1 MPSPAD
7 PPSRPPSADGP
18 GGASA
23 PGTTPPAAPRDR
35 DLEAAIRLR
44 HRLRLLFERTTRAAS
59 LALIVLLIGHAIY
72 SLRERPSLRADGAAV
87 EDALARWSTS
97 ESPRRIHAALDS
109 IPEPHMRDWIA
120 AFPGA
125 GTEASWDGEIPAPSA
140 VSVEPVADPRK
151 PSRVWVAAQPG
162 ARVELRDELGALD
175 STTAQGFGTVFV
187 LPRLEGRVQASI
199 DGQGLATDLQDSVSI
214 KSALIVAMAGW
225 EGKFIAAALE
235 ERGWQVDARFA
246 VAPSG
251 DVEQGAAQIR
261 LDTARYSFVVA
272 VDSVIKRYADQLPR
286 YVRQGGGLI
295 VVGEASSV
303 PALAPLLPARWGI
316 PSRATDFR
324 PETADDPRRSFALG
338 DLYNLKDGAMVLET
352 REDDVAVA
360 GWRVGDGRVI
370 QIGYMGTWRWRMAGL
385 ADDAV
390 EAHRLWW
397 SALASGVA
405 YAPRFDRQITGQ
417 VEPTP
422 LATLVDRIGS
432 PAPRELELAGI
443 LDDPRLLPFLFGLL
457 VGSLMLEWASRRLRG
472 AG

>member
-1 MPSPAD
+1 M
-7 PPSRPPSADGP
+7 
-18 GGASA
+18 
-23 PGTTPPAAPRDR
+23 
-35 DLEAAIRLR
+35 RLR

-87 EDALARWSTS
+87 EEALARWSTS
-97 ESPRRIHAALDS
+97 ESPRRIHVALDT
-109 IPEPHMRDWIA
+109 IAAPHIRDWIA

-125 GTEASWDGEIPAPSA
+125 GTEASWDGRTPAPSA
-140 VSVEPVADPRK
+140 VSVEPVADPRR
-151 PSRVWVAAQPG
+151 PSRVWVATQPG
-162 ARVELRDELGALD
+162 ARVELSDELGALD

-187 LPRLEGRVQASI
+187 LPRLEGQVRTSI
-199 DGQGLATDLQDSVSI
+199 DGNGLASNDLQDSVSI
-214 KSALIVAMAGW
+214 GSALVVAMAGW

-251 DVEQGAAQIR
+251 DVEQGAGQVR

-286 YVRQGGGLI
+286 YVRQQGGGLI
-295 VVGEASSV
+295 VLGEASSV

-316 PSRATDFR
+316 PSRPTDFR
-324 PETADDPRRSFALG
+324 PETADDPRQSFALG
-338 DLYNLKDGAMVLET
+338 DLYNLKGGAMVLET
-352 REDDVAVA
+352 REDDAAVA

-370 QIGYMGTWRWRMAGL
+370 QIGYLGTWRWRMAGL
-385 ADDAV
+385 AEDAV

-405 YAPRFDRQITGQ
+405 YAPRSDRRISGQ

-422 LATLVDRIGS
+422 LATLVDRIGA
-432 PAPRELELAGI
+432 PAPRELELAGV
-443 LDDPRLLPFLFGLL
+443 LDDPRLLPLLFGVLMGL
-457 VGSLMLEWASRRLRG
+457 LMLEWASRRLRG

>member
-7 PPSRPPSADGP
+7 PPARPSSRDDP
-18 GGASA
+18 GA
-23 PGTTPPAAPRDR
+23 PGTTPPDAARDPG
-35 DLEAAIRLR
+35 LEASIRLR

-59 LALIVLLIGHAIY
+59 LALIVLLIGHAIH
-72 SLRERPSLRADGAAV
+72 SLRERPSLRADGGAV
-87 EDALARWSTS
+87 KEALARWSTR
-97 ESPRRIHAALDS
+97 ESPRRIHTALDS
-109 IPEPHMRDWIA
+109 IPSPHVRDWIA

-125 GTEASWDGEIPAPSA
+125 GTRASWDGETPAPAA
-140 VSVEPVADPRK
+140 VSVEPVADPQK
-151 PSRVWVAAQPG
+151 PSKVWVAAQPG
-162 ARVELRDELGALD
+162 ARVELHDELGALD
-175 STTAQGFGTVFV
+175 STTAEGFGTVFV

-199 DGQGLATDLQDSVSI
+199 DGQGLATDLRDSVSI
-214 KSALIVAMAGW
+214 KSALVVAMAGW

-251 DVEQGAAQIR
+251 DVEQGAAQVR

-286 YVRQGGGLI
+286 YVRRQGGGLI

-303 PALAPLLPARWGI
+303 PALAPLLPARRGI

-338 DLYNLKDGAMVLET
+338 DLYNLRDGAIVLET
-352 REDDVAVA
+352 REGDVAVA
-360 GWRVGDGRVI
+360 GWRAGNGRVI
-370 QIGYMGTWRWRMAGL
+370 QIGYVGTWRWRMAGL
-385 ADDAV
+385 AEDAV

-422 LATLVDRIGS
+422 LATLVDRIGA

-443 LDDPRLLPFLFGLL
+443 LDDPRLPPLLFGLL
-457 VGSLMLEWASRRLRG
+457 VGLLMLEWASRRLRG

>member
-7 PPSRPPSADGP
+7 PPA
-18 GGASA
+18 
-23 PGTTPPAAPRDR
+23 RDL

-44 HRLRLLFERTTRAAS
+44 HRLRLLFERTTRAAA
-59 LALIVLLIGHAIY
+59 LALIVLLVGHAIH
-72 SLRERPSLRADGAAV
+72 SLRERPSLRADGGAV
-87 EDALARWSTS
+87 EEALARWSTS

-109 IPEPHMRDWIA
+109 IPEPHVRDWIA

-125 GTEASWDGEIPAPSA
+125 GTEASWNGGTPAPSA
-140 VSVEPVADPRK
+140 VSVEPVADPQK
-151 PSRVWVAAQPG
+151 PAKVWVATQPG
-162 ARVELRDELGALD
+162 ARVGLRDELGALD
-175 STTAQGFGTVFV
+175 STTARGFGTVFV
-187 LPRLEGRVQASI
+187 LPRLEGRVQARI
-199 DGQGLATDLQDSVSI
+199 DGDGLATTDLQDSVSI
-214 KSALIVAMAGW
+214 RSALVVAMAGW

-251 DVEQGAAQIR
+251 DVEQGAAQVR

-272 VDSVIKRYADQLPR
+272 VDSVIRRYADQLPR
-286 YVRQGGGLI
+286 YVRRQGGGLI
-295 VVGEASSV
+295 VVGEASSA
-303 PALAPLLPARWGI
+303 PELAPLLPARWGI
-316 PSRATDFR
+316 PSRPTDFR

-338 DLYNLKDGAMVLET
+338 DLYNLKDGAMALET
-352 REDDVAVA
+352 RDDDVAVA

-370 QIGYMGTWRWRMAGL
+370 QIGYVGTWRWRMAGP
-385 ADDAV
+385 AEDAV

-405 YAPRFDRQITGQ
+405 YAPRFDRRIPGQ

-422 LATLVDRIGS
+422 LASLVDGIGA

-443 LDDPRLLPFLFGLL
+443 LDDPRLLPLLFGVLMGL
-457 VGSLMLEWASRRLRG
+457 LMLEWASRRLRG

>member
-7 PPSRPPSADGP
+7 PPARPPPREDP
-18 GGASA
+18 GAT
-23 PGTTPPAAPRDR
+23 GTTPPGAARDPG
-35 DLEAAIRLR
+35 LEAAIRLR
-44 HRLRLLFERTTRAAS
+44 HRLRLLFERATRAAS
-59 LALIVLLIGHAIY
+59 LALIVLLIAHAVY

-87 EDALARWSTS
+87 EEALARWSTS

-125 GTEASWDGEIPAPSA
+125 GTEASWDGGTPAPSA
-140 VSVEPVADPRK
+140 VSVEPVADPQK
-151 PSRVWVAAQPG
+151 PSKVWIAAQPG

-187 LPRLEGRVQASI
+187 LPRLEGRVHASI
-199 DGQGLATDLQDSVSI
+199 DGNGLATTDLQDSVSI
-214 KSALIVAMAGW
+214 RSALVVAMAGW

-251 DVEQGAAQIR
+251 DVEQGAAQVR

-286 YVRQGGGLI
+286 YVRQQGGGLI

-303 PALAPLLPARWGI
+303 PELAPLLPARWGI
-316 PSRATDFR
+316 PSRPTDFR
-324 PETADDPRRSFALG
+324 SETADDPRRSFALG
-338 DLYNLKDGAMVLET
+338 DLYNLRDGAMVLET

-370 QIGYMGTWRWRMAGL
+370 QIGYLGTWRWRMAGL

-405 YAPRFDRQITGQ
+405 YAPRFDRRITGQ

-457 VGSLMLEWASRRLRG
+457 VGLLMLEWMSRRLRG

>member
-1 MPSPAD
+1 M
-7 PPSRPPSADGP
+7 
-18 GGASA
+18 
-23 PGTTPPAAPRDR
+23 
-35 DLEAAIRLR
+35 RLR
-44 HRLRLLFERTTRAAS
+44 HRLRLLFERTTRAAA

-72 SLRERPSLRADGAAV
+72 SLRERPSLRADGPAV
-87 EDALARWSTS
+87 EDALTRWSTT
-97 ESPRRIHAALDS
+97 ETPRRIHVALDS
-109 IPEPHMRDWIA
+109 LPAPHVRDWLA

-125 GTEASWDGEIPAPSA
+125 GTAASWNGQTPAPGA
-140 VSVEPVADPRK
+140 VSVEPVADPQR
-151 PSRVWVAAQPG
+151 PSKVWVASQPG
-162 ARVELRDELGALD
+162 ASVELRDELGALD

-187 LPRLEGRVQASI
+187 LPRLEGRVEASI
-199 DGQGLATDLQDSVSI
+199 GGNDLASNGLASNDLQDSVSL
-214 KSALIVAMAGW
+214 KSALVVAMAGW

-235 ERGWQVDARFA
+235 ERGWEVEARFA

-251 DVEQGAAQIR
+251 DVEQGAGRIR

-272 VDSVIKRYADQLPR
+272 VDSVIARYADQLPR
-286 YVRQGGGLI
+286 YVRQGGGLV

-303 PALAPLLPARWGI
+303 RALEPLLPARWGI
-316 PSRATDFR
+316 PTRPTDFR
-324 PETADDPRRSFALG
+324 PENIDDPRRSLALG
-338 DLYNLKDGAMVLET
+338 DLYRLKDGAMVLET

-370 QIGYMGTWRWRMAGL
+370 QIGYLDTWRWRMAGL

-405 YAPRFDRQITGQ
+405 YAPRFDRQVPGL

-422 LATLVDRIGS
+422 LATLVERIGT

-457 VGSLMLEWASRRLRG
+457 VGLLMLEWLSRRLRG

>member
-1 MPSPAD
+1 M
-7 PPSRPPSADGP
+7 
-18 GGASA
+18 
-23 PGTTPPAAPRDR
+23 
-35 DLEAAIRLR
+35 RLR
-44 HRLRLLFERTTRAAS
+44 HRLRLLFERTIRAAA
-59 LALIVLLIGHAIY
+59 LATIVLLIGHAIY
-72 SLRERPSLRADGAAV
+72 ALRERPSLRADGPAV
-87 EDALARWSTS
+87 EVALARWSTT
-97 ESPRRIHAALDS
+97 ETPRRIHVALDS
-109 IPEPHMRDWIA
+109 LPAPQVRDWLA

-125 GTEASWDGEIPAPSA
+125 GTAASWNGRTPAPGA
-140 VSVEPVADPRK
+140 VSVEPVADPQR
-151 PSRVWVAAQPG
+151 PSKVWVASQPG
-162 ARVELRDELGALD
+162 ASVELRDELGALD

-187 LPRLEGRVQASI
+187 LPRLEGRVEAGI
-199 DGQGLATDLQDSVSI
+199 GGNGLASNDLQDSVSL
-214 KSALIVAMAGW
+214 KSALVVAMAGW

-235 ERGWQVDARFA
+235 ERGWEVEARFA

-251 DVEQGAAQIR
+251 DVEQGAGRIR

-272 VDSVIKRYADQLPR
+272 VDSVIARYADQLPR
-286 YVRQGGGLI
+286 YVRQGGGLV

-303 PALAPLLPARWGI
+303 RVLAPLLPARWGI
-316 PSRATDFR
+316 PTRPTDFR
-324 PETADDPRRSFALG
+324 PENIDDPRRSLAMG
-338 DLYNLKDGAMVLET
+338 DLYRLKDGAMVLET

-370 QIGYMGTWRWRMAGL
+370 QIGYLDTWRWRMAGL

-405 YAPRFDRQITGQ
+405 YAPRFDRQVPRQ

-422 LATLVDRIGS
+422 LATLVERIGA
-432 PAPRELELAGI
+432 PAPRELELAGF

-457 VGSLMLEWASRRLRG
+457 VGLLMIEWLSRRLRG